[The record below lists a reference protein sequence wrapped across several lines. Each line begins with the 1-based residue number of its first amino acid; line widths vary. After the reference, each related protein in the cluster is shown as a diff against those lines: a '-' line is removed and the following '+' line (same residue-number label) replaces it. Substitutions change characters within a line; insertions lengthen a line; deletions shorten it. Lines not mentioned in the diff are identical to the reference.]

1 VRRNNNNQEHTW
13 KEERLTNTHFLKL
26 NYKTK
31 ITQLFSTKYYVRTKI
46 YTRIQNT
53 MTAVSHNTFVIKI
66 K

>member
-1 VRRNNNNQEHTW
+1 VRRNNNNQKHTW
-13 KEERLTNTHFLKL
+13 KEERFTNTHFLKL

-31 ITQLFSTKYYVRTKI
+31 ITQLFSTKYVRTKI

-53 MTAVSHNTFVIKI
+53 ATEISDYLFVIKV